1 MFGKIFF
8 ASVLLLLLVPT
19 VMMKPR
25 VKGKCKI
32 EKRVKVAL
40 KTLNRASVTEVANC
54 ILDVGECDA
63 VGNEIKGEVKG
74 AVCSKPCSRKTQ
86 CSCEQIQV
94 WLILHGQLAEGF
106 HELCA
111 GQAHHEEDQ
120 GGVQRPI

>member
-1 MFGKIFF
+1 MKLIF
-8 ASVLLLLLVPT
+8 ASFILFMLVPS

-25 VKGKCKI
+25 VNGKCKI

-40 KTLNRASVTEVANC
+40 KTLNRASVTEVADC
-54 ILDVGECDA
+54 ILGVGECDA

-94 WLILHGQLAEGF
+94 CMTFLGQLAEVF
-106 HELCA
+106 SELCA